1 MRDVHVRI
9 EEDELE
15 IIAGV
20 MKEDEKK
27 VNKRF
32 RSRAEFIRTAIYHE
46 TAKYKM
52 EKHMREIRES
62 EEKHKGDKNDGEN

>member
-1 MRDVHVRI
+1 MIEKMKNVHFRI
-9 EEDELE
+9 EEDELG
-15 IIAGV
+15 IIAWV

-46 TAKYKM
+46 TAKYKA
-52 EKHMREIRES
+52 EKRMREIKEF
-62 EEKHKGDKNDGEN
+62 EEKHKGD